1 MNFYLLNFS
10 IRKYYL
16 CRMNSSPKKSRPLFW
31 FYLLVTYVVIQFAWW
46 TYLMVELNNE
56 NYHHRTELNV
66 LKGESLNEVV
76 LNGNLLNE
84 KLHKRWIMIAGEG
97 TVFVTLLLFGI
108 FQIRKTFNKESE
120 LAQQQKNFLLSI
132 THELKS
138 PIASA
143 KLQLQTL
150 QKHELPRDKQKE
162 IISNAIHDT
171 DRLNNLVEN
180 ILIAAKIDNSV
191 YTLHKEKV
199 NISELITESIT
210 QTIVS
215 FKYKQKIVL
224 DIESSIFMDID
235 RSSFPSIFL
244 NLFENAIKYSNEN
257 STITTRLKKQDQKI
271 ILAVADD
278 GIGISDL
285 EKKNIFKKFYRVGNE
300 ETRKTKGTG
309 LGLYIV
315 NYLVEQH
322 QGTITVKN
330 NSPKGSIFEVAFNC

>member
-1 MNFYLLNFS
+1 
-10 IRKYYL
+10 
-16 CRMNSSPKKSRPLFW
+16 MNSSPKKSRPLFW
-31 FYLLVTYVVIQFAWW
+31 FYLLVVYVVIQFVWW

-56 NYHHRTELNV
+56 NYHHKTELNILKGETLDEVV
-66 LKGESLNEVV
+66 LKGNE
-76 LNGNLLNE
+76 LNE

-97 TVFVTLLLFGI
+97 TVFVTLLLLGI
-108 FQIRKTFNKESE
+108 VQIRKTFKKESA

-150 QKHELPRDKQKE
+150 QKHELDRDKQKE

-180 ILIAAKIDNSV
+180 ILFAAKIDNSV
-191 YTLHKEKV
+191 YKLHKEKV
-199 NISELITESIT
+199 NISELITEAIT
-210 QTIVS
+210 QTLES
-215 FKYKQKIVL
+215 FRYKQKIVL
-224 DIESSIFMDID
+224 DIEPSIFMDID

-244 NLFENAIKYSNEN
+244 NLFENAVKYSTEN
-257 STITTRLKKQDQKI
+257 STITIRLKKQDHKL
-271 ILAVADD
+271 ILSVADD
-278 GIGISDL
+278 GIGIPEI
-285 EKKNIFKKFYRVGNE
+285 EKGIIFKKFYRIGNE

-315 NYLVEQH
+315 KYLVEQH

-330 NSPKGSIFEVAFNC
+330 NTPKGSIFEVEFFN

>member
-1 MNFYLLNFS
+1 
-10 IRKYYL
+10 
-16 CRMNSSPKKSRPLFW
+16 MNSSPKKSRPLFW
-31 FYLLVTYVVIQFAWW
+31 FYLLVVYVVIQFVWW

-56 NYHHRTELNV
+56 NYHHKTELNL

-76 LNGNLLNE
+76 LKGNELNE

-97 TVFVTLLLFGI
+97 TVFVTLLLLGI
-108 FQIRKTFNKESE
+108 FQIRKTFKKESE

-150 QKHELPRDKQKE
+150 QKHELDRTKQKE

-180 ILIAAKIDNSV
+180 ILLAAKIDNSV
-191 YTLHKEKV
+191 YILHKEKI
-199 NISELITESIT
+199 NLSELITENIS
-210 QTIVS
+210 QTLAS
-215 FKYKQKIVL
+215 FKYKQKIIL
-224 DIESSIFMDID
+224 DIEPNILMHID
-235 RSSFPSIFL
+235 KSSFPSIFL
-244 NLFENAIKYSNEN
+244 NLFENAVKYSNEN
-257 STITTRLKKQDQKI
+257 STIAIRLKKQNNKI
-271 ILAVADD
+271 ILSVTDD
-278 GIGISDL
+278 GIGISDV
-285 EKKNIFKKFYRVGNE
+285 EKANIFKKFYRVGNE

-315 NYLVEQH
+315 KYLIEQH
-322 QGTITVKN
+322 QGTITVKD
-330 NSPKGSIFEVAFNC
+330 NSPKGSIFEVVFLTNIDS

>member
-1 MNFYLLNFS
+1 
-10 IRKYYL
+10 
-16 CRMNSSPKKSRPLFW
+16 MNSSPKKSRPLFW
-31 FYLLVTYVVIQFAWW
+31 FYLLVAYVVIQFVWW

-56 NYHHRTELNV
+56 NYHHKTELNV
-66 LKGESLNEVV
+66 IKGESLNDVV
-76 LNGNLLNE
+76 LKGNELNE

-97 TVFVTLLLFGI
+97 TVFVTLLLLGI
-108 FQIRKTFNKESE
+108 VQIRKTFKKESA

-150 QKHELPRDKQKE
+150 QKHELDRVKQKE
-162 IISNAIHDT
+162 IISNAINDT

-180 ILIAAKIDNSV
+180 ILFAAKIDNSI
-191 YTLHKEKV
+191 YKLHKEKV
-199 NISELITESIT
+199 NISELITEVIT
-210 QTIVS
+210 QTLES
-215 FKYKQKIVL
+215 FKYKQKIIL
-224 DIESSIFMDID
+224 DIEPSIFMDID

-244 NLFENAIKYSNEN
+244 NLCENAVKYSTEN
-257 STITTRLKKQDQKI
+257 STITIRLKKQDHKL
-271 ILAVADD
+271 ILSVADD

-285 EKKNIFKKFYRVGNE
+285 EKGTIFKKFYRIGNE

-315 NYLVEQH
+315 KYLVEQH

-330 NSPKGSIFEVAFNC
+330 NVPKGSIFEAVFLTNTVS